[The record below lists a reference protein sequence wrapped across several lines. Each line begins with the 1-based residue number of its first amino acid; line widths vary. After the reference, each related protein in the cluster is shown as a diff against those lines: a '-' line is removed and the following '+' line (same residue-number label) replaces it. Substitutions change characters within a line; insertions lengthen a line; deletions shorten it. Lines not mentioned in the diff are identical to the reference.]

1 MGQELEKHLRRR
13 IKELRELRSA
23 TTVAYGN
30 FKDRIDQATERLLQH
45 AKVWDQYQGLQNQL
59 KQEHKRLQRQADML
73 SARMAEIEEV
83 LQWQH
88 GAPEEEDGY
97 SDPMIVALDDLDQ
110 LTADMLLAGNE
121 DTMEYFRETN
131 TVVVDGDG
139 VPVDEWWINEEDP
152 PSPPEEDDRSA

>member
-1 MGQELEKHLRRR
+1 VEQELEKHLRRR

-23 TTVAYGN
+23 TTVAYDN
-30 FKDRIDQATERLLQH
+30 FKGRIDQATERLLRQ

-73 SARMAEIEEV
+73 SARMAEIEEI

-88 GAPEEEDGY
+88 DAPEEDY
-97 SDPMIVALDDLDQ
+97 SDPVIVALDDLDQ

-121 DTMEYFRETN
+121 DTLEYFRETN

-152 PSPPEEDDRSA
+152 PSPPEGDGQSA